1 MWERVGGDE
10 WEDGKRWKRK
20 EDRVH
25 TRSTRVR
32 ASGLS
37 RGLGRLISK
46 FEPHL
51 RPALS
56 PTLAPCIG
64 YKIWFT
70 RGMNTQSF
78 LTERENI
85 WWRQIFILF
94 NFGFSLESHLLEI
107 SRTLVASKH
116 ERKGP
121 VPMNLVG
128 PTSLNSTASEAGV
141 DYWLGVLW
149 KGHIKRKERS
159 AQLYACVFQS
169 GELCRFVQSFKIQRL
184 LWKRDKIGLENY
196 RFFVFSLLRRR
207 HLGKLYRD
215 LLALPNNATG
225 VVETW
230 NAMVGLVTSEMKLY
244 QMGVIV

>member
-1 MWERVGGDE
+1 MWCERELGEMNGKM
-10 WEDGKRWKRK
+10 GKRWKRK

-25 TRSTRVR
+25 TRSMRVR

-37 RGLGRLISK
+37 KGLGWLISK

-141 DYWLGVLW
+141 DYWLGSSVEGAY
-149 KGHIKRKERS
+149 KKERKECTVVRVRLPVGGTVSFRS
-159 AQLYACVFQS
+159 KFQDS
-169 GELCRFVQSFKIQRL
+169 TAPLKER
-184 LWKRDKIGLENY
+184 
-196 RFFVFSLLRRR
+196 
-207 HLGKLYRD
+207 
-215 LLALPNNATG
+215 
-225 VVETW
+225 
-230 NAMVGLVTSEMKLY
+230 
-244 QMGVIV
+244 